1 MQAAVTKCHTLG
13 GLNNLNLSLRDPEP
27 EKSNTK
33 IPVESVPGES
43 PLCDSQAAIF
53 FLYPYVTEIE

>member
-1 MQAAVTKCHTLG
+1 MQAAVTKYHTLG

-33 IPVESVPGES
+33 IPVKSVPGES
-43 PLCDSQAAIF
+43 P
-53 FLYPYVTEIE
+53 FLDL